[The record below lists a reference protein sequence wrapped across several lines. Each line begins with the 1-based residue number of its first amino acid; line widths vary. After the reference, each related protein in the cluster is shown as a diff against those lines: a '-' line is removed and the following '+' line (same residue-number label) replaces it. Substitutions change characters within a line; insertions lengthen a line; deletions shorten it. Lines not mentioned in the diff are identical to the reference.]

1 MSNHRFVK
9 IDDTTSFRDH
19 DSYVVD
25 QDALRHLYSCDGDRI
40 TIFAA
45 TVTNDENLLLSPG
58 TRPRGQRIGRTLG
71 ERDAQERIRTAL
83 GLSKAE

>member
-1 MSNHRFVK
+1 MSNPTFVK

-45 TVTNDENLLLSPG
+45 TVTNDEIFFFLQGLD
-58 TRPRGQRIGRTLG
+58 RGQRIGRTLG
-71 ERDAQERIRTAL
+71 ERDAQERIQTAL

>member
-1 MSNHRFVK
+1 MSNPRFVK
-9 IDDTTSFRDH
+9 SDDTTSFRDH

-25 QDALRHLYSCDGDRI
+25 NGAVRHLYTCDGDRI
-40 TIFAA
+40 PTFAA
-45 TVTNDENLLLSPG
+45 SVTNDEIFFFLQGLD
-58 TRPRGQRIGRTLG
+58 RGERIGRTLG